1 MSVHLSMTHCI
12 SILTSLSYMHLINMQ
27 YHSNNTI
34 LYAQCFNGDMGVRM
48 MIYRILFDD
57 A

>member
-34 LYAQCFNGDMGVRM
+34 LYAQCFNGDMGVKM
-48 MIYRILFDD
+48 KIVQNTV
-57 A
+57 